1 MEFFGHTVARVK
13 MSLFFQHR
21 VTHYLLNAVS
31 TYFLRHSG
39 ASKVRTPDLISAS
52 EENVTVFPTYYIT
65 KPFEPDINQ
74 LPTTFRG
81 FKSSHT
87 RFDHKKADFCHIRPI
102 SADIGLG
109 QNFYYFLGTW
119 EMITFRKWHLRLSGA
134 SKFRTLDLIQK
145 GPKIGQF
152 RPILALEENLTIFL
166 AYYMT
171 RRDLSNVI

>member
-1 MEFFGHTVARVK
+1 MQYQPTFWG
-13 MSLFFQHR
+13 FQGLQKFAHQIW
-21 VTHYLLNAVS
+21 
-31 TYFLRHSG
+31 
-39 ASKVRTPDLISAS
+39 SKKGRKSAS

-152 RPILALEENLTIFL
+152 RPILASEENLTIFL

-171 RRDLSNVI
+171 RPFERDMNQLPVTFRRFKISHTRF